1 MTAFTVQ
8 ICEKI
13 LELIQSRASDLPEV
27 AGGWNAA
34 VRYQFYADSTDLD
47 TLEVSIV
54 PGSLVCEN
62 LTRDGGKVQFVVGV
76 SLGKKLDSDDEIP
89 ELAAFSEMLFLY
101 LRSFPAFQPDPD
113 KFYRGVELSTVST
126 ESIYSNETLDSIRT
140 YDSLIVLTFNVYFR
154 KGGLS

>member
-13 LELIQSRASDLPEV
+13 LKLIQSRASDLPEV
-27 AGGWNAA
+27 TGGWNAA

-89 ELAAFSEMLFLY
+89 ELAAFSETLLLY
-101 LRSFPAFQPDPD
+101 LRSFPAFQPEP
-113 KFYRGVELSTVST
+113 KTFYRGVELSTVST